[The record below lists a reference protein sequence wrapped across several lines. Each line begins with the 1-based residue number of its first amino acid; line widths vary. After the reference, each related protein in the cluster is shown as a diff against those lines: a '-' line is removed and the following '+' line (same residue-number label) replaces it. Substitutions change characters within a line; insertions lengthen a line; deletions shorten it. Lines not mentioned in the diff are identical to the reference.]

1 MYMCRKWGLV
11 LLLYLFLSTLLQGQ
25 GRYILNESFDQKP
38 LSDIFQLLEKKFH
51 VKFAFDEDAVSSV
64 RITRQVQAKELKE
77 ALDQLFEGAG
87 LVYQI
92 PAPGQVLVRK
102 EYHAPEETASFMEI
116 QGRVTDNWSGAP
128 LPYAHVLYS
137 ESDGVAT
144 DESGR
149 FRCRVPIK
157 EGVPGNI
164 QVQYIGYQPRK
175 LTLDSKNP
183 PGDLNI
189 RLSPRVEKLPGIVV
203 KEKAPLISQQP
214 GNDGSTL
221 RISPLAT
228 MSFFVGGKD
237 IFRGLQM
244 LPGMNASDDLSADL
258 SVRSGNGD
266 ENLVLLDGMTLYNV
280 THFFGIFSIVN
291 PNIVDQVKIYKNA
304 FPAEYGGRT
313 SAIIDMRT
321 QPMRQEGWQ
330 GVTDLNIL
338 TSNAVLEAPIAK
350 NMSLLLGLRTT
361 NQDLGESSLF
371 SKVDPN
377 TSEVF
382 LNLGPNATS
391 AKTVSTQQP
400 NFRFYDANLKWTWQ
414 PSANTRLLASY
425 FRGNDQF
432 AYDFDRKIYPQLRRN
447 TLYFQEEYVEN
458 AHWQNEGASLS
469 WNQQWAPSFK
479 SQLVLAQSK
488 YQNETRIGSEF
499 SKVQNQIDSIRTQ
512 FSNTHFNL
520 VEETNVHAKNTWA
533 LPRDQ
538 TVDVGYQGVFSHVR
552 FHVFED
558 SRSPLNGNKW
568 APQHALYAQ
577 YQSGK
582 TLGPLS
588 LNLGLRHTAF
598 DGKSYWSPRIYLDL
612 KAEESV
618 HLKGSFGLYQ
628 QFVRQLTHEDR
639 FGRSFQYWV
648 LSDDR
653 FPIATTQ
660 SAMLGFSHKN
670 AWFDLDV
677 EFYLKST
684 DGVMEHAL
692 QRTGLPA
699 IDGKPAPFKYVLF
712 KGEGK
717 TKGVD
722 VLLQKS
728 TSKYAWWVA
737 YTLSKST
744 QSFPQIFRNE
754 PFPSPNDRRHQLKL
768 NGQYTMGK
776 FDFGAS
782 YIFASGRP
790 YTDLS
795 ALNNQENDRTV
806 LDPDSR
812 LEYLEDY
819 HRMDLYGNYSF
830 SIKNTEAKIG
840 LSLYNILDREN
851 VKYRQFI
858 YSFLT
863 PPDGS
868 SPSNKLP
875 VNTVAGTELE
885 MLGFTPNI
893 SFQIKF

>member
-1 MYMCRKWGLV
+1 MHMSRKWGF
-11 LLLYLFLSTLLQGQ
+11 LLLMCLFLQPMLHGQ
-25 GRYILNESFDQKP
+25 GKYVLNESFDQKP
-38 LSDIFQLLEKKFH
+38 LNGIFLLLEKKFH
-51 VKFAFDEDAVSSV
+51 VKFAYDEEVVAPVK
-64 RITRQVQAKELKE
+64 ITRQVQAKNLQD
-77 ALDQLFEGAG
+77 ALGQLFEGTD
-87 LVYQI
+87 LVFQI

-102 EYHAPEETASFMEI
+102 EFPAPRNESFFIEI
-116 QGRVTDNWSGAP
+116 SGRITDSWSGAP

-137 ESDGVAT
+137 DSEGVAA
-144 DESGR
+144 DETGR
-149 FRCRVPIK
+149 FHCQVPIK
-157 EGVPGNI
+157 EGGQANI
-164 QVQYIGYQPRK
+164 QVQYIGYQSRK
-175 LTLDSKNP
+175 FALDSKSLPN
-183 PGDLNI
+183 DLNI
-189 RLSPRVEKLPGIVV
+189 RLSPKVEKLPGIIV
-203 KEKAPLISQQP
+203 KEKAPLISQQS
-214 GNDGSTL
+214 GKDGSTL

-244 LPGMNASDDLSADL
+244 LPGINASDDLSADL
-258 SVRSGNGD
+258 SIRSGNGD

-330 GVTDLNIL
+330 GIADLNIL
-338 TSNAVLEAPIAK
+338 TSNAVLEAPISR
-350 NMSLLLGLRTT
+350 NMSLLLGIRAT

-377 TSEVF
+377 TDEVF

-414 PSANTRLLASY
+414 PSSNTRLLASY

-432 AYDFDRKIYPQLRRN
+432 AYDFDRKIYPPFRRN
-447 TLYFQEEYVEN
+447 NLYFQEEYVEK
-458 AHWQNEGASLS
+458 AHWQNEGASVS
-469 WNQQWAPSFK
+469 WNQQWNPVFS

-488 YQNETRIGSEF
+488 YQNETQIGTEF
-499 SKVQNQIDSIRTQ
+499 SKVQNQIDSVRTQ
-512 FSNTHFNL
+512 FANTHFNL
-520 VEETNVHAKNTWA
+520 IEETNLHAKNTWS
-533 LPRDQ
+533 LPLSQ
-538 TVDVGYQGVFSHVR
+538 TLDLGYQGVFSHVR
-552 FHVFED
+552 FNVFED

-568 APQHALYAQ
+568 APQNALYAQ

-588 LNLGLRHTAF
+588 LSLGLRHTAF

-612 KAEESV
+612 EAEKSL

-628 QFVRQLTHEDR
+628 QYVRQLNHEDR

-653 FPIATTQ
+653 FPVATTQ
-660 SAMLGFSHKN
+660 SAMLGFAHKN
-670 AWFDLDV
+670 PWFDLDV
-677 EFYLKST
+677 EFYLKNTS
-684 DGVMEHAL
+684 GILEHAL

-717 TKGVD
+717 TQGID

-728 TSKYAWWVA
+728 TSKYAWWAA

-744 QSFPQIFRNE
+744 QSFPQVFRGQA
-754 PFPSPNDRRHQLKL
+754 FPSPNDRRHQLKL
-768 NGQYTMGK
+768 NGQYSAGK
-776 FDFGAS
+776 FDLGAT
-782 YIFASGRP
+782 YVFASGRP
-790 YTDLS
+790 YTDFSVLG
-795 ALNNQENDRTV
+795 NQENDRTL
-806 LDPDSR
+806 LDPESR

-819 HRMDLYGNYSF
+819 HRVDLYGNYSF
-830 SIKNTEAKIG
+830 SIKNSEAKVGIH
-840 LSLYNILDREN
+840 LYNILDREN

-858 YSFLT
+858 YSFLS
-863 PPDGS
+863 PPDSS
-868 SPSNKLP
+868 SPNNKLP